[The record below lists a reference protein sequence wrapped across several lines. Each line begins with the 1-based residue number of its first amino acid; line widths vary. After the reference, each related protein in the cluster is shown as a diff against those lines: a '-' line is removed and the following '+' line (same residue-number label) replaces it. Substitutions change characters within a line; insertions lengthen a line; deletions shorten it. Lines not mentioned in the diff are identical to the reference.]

1 MAKNSSQMLLPFSD
15 HETQLH
21 LTLLARQPWLQARAR
36 QIEDC
41 FGNTAGHAATF
52 RRVWQCGAILV
63 HECQFRLACLGAPK
77 VQRVS
82 CYTCWKHSSSRSCLQ
97 AWWKLAGRCG
107 QECRLTGTGRRGWV
121 AAGLQRRG
129 PLFTLAKDTTLINQ
143 KFQDRFGKVGRVKS
157 CMSLYVCSNYCKHCS
172 SNAPAGRQA
181 EKRKPHQFRLRLA
194 VFLPRYTRGPWP
206 STHWQTR
213 APATRDGQCGWGLNK
228 AARPEFRAQVGEGQH
243 DAESSRSMT
252 FAGLRLQTSWT
263 E

>member
-1 MAKNSSQMLLPFSD
+1 MQASGNTARLCFFGCVVVGDSRNCPSPLQHNSMRTTLLTKLHLEPALHPQLNSCCRMIYLLELLALVVQAYLLRLLVEKNSSQMLLPFSD

-82 CYTCWKHSSSRSCLQ
+82 CYTCWKYSFSRSCLQ

-107 QECRLTGTGRRGWV
+107 QECGCIWTPASRATFSSWRKTRR
-121 AAGLQRRG
+121 
-129 PLFTLAKDTTLINQ
+129 
-143 KFQDRFGKVGRVKS
+143 
-157 CMSLYVCSNYCKHCS
+157 
-172 SNAPAGRQA
+172 
-181 EKRKPHQFRLRLA
+181 
-194 VFLPRYTRGPWP
+194 
-206 STHWQTR
+206 
-213 APATRDGQCGWGLNK
+213 
-228 AARPEFRAQVGEGQH
+228 
-243 DAESSRSMT
+243 
-252 FAGLRLQTSWT
+252 
-263 E
+263 

>member
-1 MAKNSSQMLLPFSD
+1 MLLPFSD

-82 CYTCWKHSSSRSCLQ
+82 CYTCWKHSFSRSCLQ

-107 QECRLTGTGRRGWV
+107 QEFLAALRELREE
-121 AAGLQRRG
+121 AGLHLDSSVMG
-129 PLFTLAKDTTLINQ
+129 HFFTLAKDTTLINQ
-143 KFQDRFGKVGRVKS
+143 KFQDRFGKVHGVGACEKLRVP
-157 CMSLYVCSNYCKHCS
+157 V
-172 SNAPAGRQA
+172 
-181 EKRKPHQFRLRLA
+181 RL
-194 VFLPRYTRGPWP
+194 F
-206 STHWQTR
+206 
-213 APATRDGQCGWGLNK
+213 
-228 AARPEFRAQVGEGQH
+228 
-243 DAESSRSMT
+243 
-252 FAGLRLQTSWT
+252 
-263 E
+263 

>member
-1 MAKNSSQMLLPFSD
+1 MQASGNTARLCFSVVLSLATAGIALRLFNIKLPQLHAHHIVDKTASRTSSAPAVEQLLSIYLLELLALVVQTYLLRLLVEKNSSQMLLPFSD

-52 RRVWQCGAILV
+52 RRVWQRGAILV

-107 QECRLTGTGRRGWV
+107 QECRLKGTGRRGWV

-129 PLFTLAKDTTLINQ
+129 PLFHA
-143 KFQDRFGKVGRVKS
+143 GKR
-157 CMSLYVCSNYCKHCS
+157 HD
-172 SNAPAGRQA
+172 AD
-181 EKRKPHQFRLRLA
+181 KPEI
-194 VFLPRYTRGPWP
+194 
-206 STHWQTR
+206 S
-213 APATRDGQCGWGLNK
+213 GQVWESAWGWG
-228 AARPEFRAQVGEGQH
+228 V
-243 DAESSRSMT
+243 
-252 FAGLRLQTSWT
+252 
-263 E
+263 

>member
-1 MAKNSSQMLLPFSD
+1 MRTTLLTKLHLEPALRPQLNSCCRMIYLLELLALVVQTYLLRLLVEKNSSQMLLPFSD

-82 CYTCWKHSSSRSCLQ
+82 CYTCWKHSSSRSCLH
-97 AWWKLAGRCG
+97 AWWKV
-107 QECRLTGTGRRGWV
+107 CRLKGTGRRGWV

-129 PLFTLAKDTTLINQ
+129 HFFTLAKDTTLINQ
-143 KFQDRFGKVGRVKS
+143 KFQDRFGKVHGVGA
-157 CMSLYVCSNYCKHCS
+157 C
-172 SNAPAGRQA
+172 
-181 EKRKPHQFRLRLA
+181 EKLHVPVRL
-194 VFLPRYTRGPWP
+194 F
-206 STHWQTR
+206 
-213 APATRDGQCGWGLNK
+213 
-228 AARPEFRAQVGEGQH
+228 
-243 DAESSRSMT
+243 
-252 FAGLRLQTSWT
+252 
-263 E
+263 